1 MFDHGWV
8 PFRRQNLIQ
17 NGPQGSPNRALRLP
31 TAPLRRPRR
40 TGMTLESPRLDFGSS
55 RAPFWLH
62 FGSHFE
68 LVFGVF
74 WELKSM
80 TFFDCFLMGFGAH
93 LEAIWGPKMHQFGA
107 RGGTGGEKA
116 TLQKPLFYLRKTM
129 VFEVRRP
136 RGRAQIEKKR
146 VQKPIQKTGLEILRF
161 FAILGPKMEPK
172 WDPNRIQNLQ
182 KNRCENRAPRRFNGK
197 VHGGPRR
204 SPGMGRRQWRRPGA
218 EGEGGR

>member
-17 NGPQGSPNRALRLP
+17 NGSQGSPNRALRLP

-55 RAPFWLH
+55 RAPFWFH

-80 TFFDCFLMGFGAH
+80 TFFHCFLMGFGAH
-93 LEAIWGPKMHQFGA
+93 LEAIWGPKWLPNEPQT
-107 RGGTGGEKA
+107 RSKNN
-116 TLQKPLFYLRKTM
+116 RKTSSILA
-129 VFEVRRP
+129 P
-136 RGRAQIEKKR
+136 KKQ
-146 VQKPIQKTGLEILRF
+146 QKLTQNG
-161 FAILGPKMEPK
+161 AHNEPK
-172 WDPNRIQNLQ
+172 SHKKTNEKRLQ
-182 KNRCENRAPRRFNGK
+182 I
-197 VHGGPRR
+197 
-204 SPGMGRRQWRRPGA
+204 
-218 EGEGGR
+218 